1 MNKSIYRCQ
10 ALSFVTIHRLL
21 AFFIG
26 IAFLAVTGTGGL
38 KADDPPNIVLII
50 SDDQHWGD
58 YGFMGHPIL
67 QTPRLDQ
74 LSQEGLTFTRGY
86 VPSSLCSPSLATMIT
101 GQLPHSHKITGND
114 PPMPAG
120 MQRGDFYRS
129 QAYLDGRNLLIER
142 MKELPTLPKR
152 LAEKG
157 YLSMQTGKWWMGRY
171 DSGGFTHGMTQGDRH
186 GDDGL
191 QIGRETMQP
200 IVDFLD
206 LADKE
211 QKPFFLWY
219 APMLPHDPHDPPQR
233 LLDNYT
239 DKTDSIHQARYWGNV
254 ERFDETCG
262 QLFDELD
269 RRGLSGNTVV
279 VYVCDN
285 GWIQSRDKPQYA
297 PKSKQSQ
304 YDGGLRTPIM
314 IRLPGK
320 IQPERDDSHFVS
332 SVDIFPTL
340 LGLAGIPIRDTL
352 PGINLLDKDLPG
364 INLLDKDAVAARK
377 AIYGECFTH
386 DFVDLDRPEKNLRFR
401 WMIEDGWKLI
411 VAQPG
416 EETGVELYNVLD
428 DPHEERNLADMQP
441 QRVGVML
448 QKVNIFYQPIEP

>member
-1 MNKSIYRCQ
+1 MNNS
-10 ALSFVTIHRLL
+10 LHRLVPFVL
-21 AFFIG
+21 G
-26 IAFLAVTGTGGL
+26 IAFLVIPGTGGL

-58 YGFMGHPIL
+58 YGFMDHPVVK
-67 QTPRLDQ
+67 TPRLDK
-74 LSQEGLTFTRGY
+74 LSQQGLVFTRGY
-86 VPSSLCSPSLATMIT
+86 VPSSLCSPSLATIIT
-101 GQLPHSHKITGND
+101 GRFPHSHRITGND
-114 PPMPAG
+114 PPMPEG
-120 MQRGDFYRS
+120 MQRGDCYRS
-129 QAYLDGRNLLIER
+129 RAYLDGRNVLIER
-142 MKELPTLPKR
+142 MKELPTLPKL

-171 DSGGFTHGMTQGDRH
+171 DSGGFTHGMTQGGRH

-191 QIGRETMQP
+191 QIGRDTMQP

-211 QKPFFLWY
+211 KKPFFLWY
-219 APMLPHDPHDPPQR
+219 APLLPHDPHDPPQR
-233 LLDNYT
+233 LLDHYA

-269 RRGLSGNTVV
+269 RRGLSDNTVI
-279 VYVCDN
+279 VYVVDN

-314 IRLPGK
+314 IRWPGK
-320 IQPERDDSHFVS
+320 IKPERDDNHFVS

-340 LGLAGIPIRDTL
+340 LSIAGISAPDS
-352 PGINLLDKDLPG
+352 LPG
-364 INLLDKDAVAARK
+364 INLLDKDAVASRT

-386 DFVDLDRPEKNLRFR
+386 DFVDLHRPEKNLRFR

-416 EETGVELYNVLD
+416 EQTSVELYNVLD
-428 DPHEERNLADMQP
+428 DPHEEKNFATSQR
-441 QRVGVML
+441 QRVEEML
-448 QKVNIFYQPIEP
+448 PKLNKFYQPGQP